1 MPDKEFYFKE
11 IYDKNEW
18 TEYLNSL
25 QTSDIYSSWLWGEYK
40 QRVGWNIRRISV
52 WDTKEDTLV
61 ACFQLQKKIKF
72 KLFKILLIQGGIH
85 LKKLSD
91 NSYHQVLESLMVEYV
106 LSKKLAILFINH
118 QCGSSQ
124 DVEIG
129 LLRSNFTPILN
140 TKSYTYVL
148 DRNQKALSQERLSKN
163 WRRNLKRALNNSKLS
178 YHWVTD
184 VAERKRA
191 FGDMEGFYSNLMS
204 RKKFGAALNIDSIK
218 DLLIESDDFRI
229 IEARLEN
236 KVIAIRIGAFGKD
249 SVLDFLA
256 ASDEL
261 AKNTYA
267 NYLLLHKLIELANSE
282 GKLYFDC
289 GGINPS
295 DNMGVFNFK
304 KGLGGRLAINGPIWL
319 NASSNIIKKL
329 TRILFSFGV

>member
-1 MPDKEFYFKE
+1 MAEKEVYFKE

-18 TEYLNSL
+18 AEYLNSL
-25 QTSDIYSSWLWGEYK
+25 QTADVYSSWLCGEYK
-40 QRVGWNIRRISV
+40 QRIGWNVRRICV
-52 WDTKEDTLV
+52 WDIKDDTLV
-61 ACFQLQKKIKF
+61 ACFQLQKKVKL
-72 KLFKILLIQGGIH
+72 KLFNILLIQGGIH

-91 NSYHQVLESLMVEYV
+91 NNYHKVLESLMVEYV
-106 LSKKLAILFINH
+106 LNKKLAILFINH
-118 QCGSSQ
+118 QSRSSQ
-124 DVEIG
+124 DVELG

-148 DRNQKALSQERLSKN
+148 DINQKALSQERLSKN

-184 VAERKRA
+184 VTERKRA
-191 FGDMEGFYSNLMS
+191 FGDMERFYSNLMS
-204 RKKFGAALNIDSIK
+204 RKKFGAALNTDSIK

-236 KVIAIRIGAFGKD
+236 KVIAVRIGAFGKD

-267 NYLLLHKLIELANSE
+267 NYLLLYKLIESANSE
-282 GKLYFDC
+282 EKSHFDC
-289 GGINPS
+289 GGINPGE
-295 DNMGVFNFK
+295 NMGVFNFK

-319 NASSNIIKKL
+319 NASSNTIKKI

>member
-1 MPDKEFYFKE
+1 MAEKEVYFKE

-18 TEYLNSL
+18 AEYLNSL
-25 QTSDIYSSWLWGEYK
+25 QTADVYSSWLWGEYK
-40 QRVGWNIRRISV
+40 QRIGWNVRRICV
-52 WDTKEDTLV
+52 WDIKDDTLV
-61 ACFQLQKKIKF
+61 ACFQLQKKVKL
-72 KLFKILLIQGGIH
+72 KLFNILLIQGGIH

-91 NSYHQVLESLMVEYV
+91 NNYHKVLESLMVEYV
-106 LSKKLAILFINH
+106 LNKKLAILFINH
-118 QCGSSQ
+118 QSRSSQ
-124 DVEIG
+124 DVELG

-148 DRNQKALSQERLSKN
+148 DINQKALSQERLSKN

-184 VAERKRA
+184 VTERKRA
-191 FGDMEGFYSNLMS
+191 FGDMERFYSNLMS
-204 RKKFGAALNIDSIK
+204 RKKFGAALNTDSIK

-236 KVIAIRIGAFGKD
+236 KVIAVRIGAFGKD

-267 NYLLLHKLIELANSE
+267 NYLLLYKLIESANSE
-282 GKLYFDC
+282 EKSHFDC
-289 GGINPS
+289 GGINPGE
-295 DNMGVFNFK
+295 NMGVFNFK

-319 NASSNIIKKL
+319 NASSNTIKKI

>member
-1 MPDKEFYFKE
+1 MANNKVYFKE

-18 TEYLNSL
+18 NEYLNSL
-25 QTSDIYSSWLWGEYK
+25 QTSNTYSSWLWGEYK
-40 QRVGWNIRRISV
+40 QRIGWMVQRISV
-52 WDTKEDTLV
+52 WDIQQNALV

-72 KLFKILLIQGGIH
+72 KFFNILLIQGGIH

-91 NSYHQVLESLMVEYV
+91 NSYHQVLESLMMEYV
-106 LSKKLAILFINH
+106 LSEKLAILFINN
-118 QCGSSQ
+118 QSGSSQ
-124 DVEIG
+124 DMELG

-148 DRNQKALSQERLSKN
+148 DRNQNALIEERLSKN

-178 YHWVTD
+178 YHWVTEL
-184 VAERKRA
+184 VERKRTI
-191 FGDMEGFYSNLMS
+191 GHMERFYSNLMS
-204 RKKFGAALNIDSIK
+204 RKNFGAALNIDSIK

-236 KVIAIRIGAFGKD
+236 KVIAVRIGAFCKD

-267 NYLLLHKLIELANSE
+267 NYLLLYKLIELANSE
-282 GKLYFDC
+282 GKSYFDC

-304 KGLGGRLAINGPIWL
+304 KGLGGRLTVNGPIWL
-319 NASSNIIKKL
+319 NASSPIIKKGARVL
-329 TRILFSFGV
+329 YSVSN